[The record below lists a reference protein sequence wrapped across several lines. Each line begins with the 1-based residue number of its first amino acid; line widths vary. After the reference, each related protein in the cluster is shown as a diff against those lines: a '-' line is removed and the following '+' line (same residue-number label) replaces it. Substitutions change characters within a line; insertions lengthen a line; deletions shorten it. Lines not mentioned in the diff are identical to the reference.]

1 MKALLVD
8 TVRCI
13 GCRGCQVACKQWNGL
28 KAEKTEFFGGPGYQN
43 PADLGPKTWKLI
55 TYNEVVNHGRKEWA
69 FGTRQCMHCNH
80 PACASAC
87 PVGALEKLDNGPVVY
102 HKERCIGC
110 RYCMLA
116 CPFEVPRFEYD
127 SPNPYISKC
136 TLCADRIAAGGMPAC
151 AKACPTEALTFGERD
166 DLIIEARRRIANNPS
181 EYHHGI
187 YGLEE
192 AGGTCVLHLAS
203 IPFEK
208 LGYPAGIPKRP
219 LMENTEKA
227 MGAIPIVM
235 IGMAALLIGSYK
247 LRTRNLKPDE
257 AGVATGAKEGD
268 ER

>member
-1 MKALLVD
+1 MIPEYKAFLCDIAKLRGWRAGEALLV
-8 TVRCI
+8 RH
-13 GCRGCQVACKQWNGL
+13 GCALHRL
-28 KAEKTEFFGGPGYQN
+28 SRLPGGVQAVERAARREDRLLRQGRGYQN

-55 TYNEVVNHGRKEWA
+55 TYNEVVARGRKEWA

-80 PACASAC
+80 PACAAAC

-116 CPFEVPRFEYD
+116 CPFEVPRFDYD

-136 TLCADRIAAGGMPAC
+136 TLCADRIEAGGMPAC
-151 AKACPTEALTFGERD
+151 AKACPTEALTLGQRD
-166 DLIIEARRRIANNPS
+166 DLIAEAHRRIANNPS

-203 IPFEK
+203 VPFEK
-208 LGYPAGIPKRP
+208 LGYPTGIP
-219 LMENTEKA
+219 
-227 MGAIPIVM
+227 
-235 IGMAALLIGSYK
+235 
-247 LRTRNLKPDE
+247 
-257 AGVATGAKEGD
+257 
-268 ER
+268 ERRR